1 MSATR
6 RPGGTQRIPSPAVR
20 RPGGNPLWSSASAS
34 FALDDVLATVTRHQS
49 ALSDSHTPRTDERVS
64 AVLVAL
70 ADGPHGAE
78 VLLTRR
84 SESLSNHKG
93 EISFPGGRVDADE
106 DVVSAACRE
115 AREEVGLDIHP
126 ARIHGRLNSLSTFVS
141 KSYIVP
147 VVATVDANPVLSL
160 HDAEV
165 DRAFWIPLCEL
176 TTPDV
181 FEWEWWS
188 FNRPTDPERPM
199 FFFYLHDET
208 VWGAT
213 ARVLHELLCLVH
225 GVDHREPRVSG

>member
-20 RPGGNPLWSSASAS
+20 RPGGDAVWSSASAS
-34 FALDDVLATVTRHQS
+34 FALDDVLASVIRHQP
-49 ALSDSHTPRTDERVS
+49 ALAGAHTPRTDERVS
-64 AVLVAL
+64 AVLVVL

-93 EISFPGGRVDADE
+93 EISFPGGRVDPDE
-106 DVVSAACRE
+106 DVVSAARRE
-115 AREEVGLDIHP
+115 AREEVGLKVR
-126 ARIHGRLNSLSTFVS
+126 ATGVHGRLSPLSTFVS

-147 VVATVDANPVLSL
+147 VVAAIEAKPELAL
-160 HDAEV
+160 HEPEV
-165 DRAFWIPLCEL
+165 DRAFWIPLREL
-176 TTPDV
+176 AAPDV
-181 FEWEWWS
+181 YEWEWWS
-188 FNRPTDPERPM
+188 FNHSTDPERPM

-213 ARVLHELLCLVH
+213 ARVLHELLCVVH
-225 GVDHREPRVSG
+225 GVDHREPH

>member
-20 RPGGNPLWSSASAS
+20 RRGGDPVWSSASAS
-34 FALDDVLATVTRHQS
+34 FALNDVLASVTRHQS
-49 ALSDSHTPRTDERVS
+49 AVAGAHAPQTDERVS

-84 SESLSNHKG
+84 SETLTNHKG
-93 EISFPGGRVDADE
+93 EISFPGGRVDPDE
-106 DVVSAACRE
+106 DVVSAARRE
-115 AREEVGLDIHP
+115 ALEEVGLDVG
-126 ARIHGRLNSLSTFVS
+126 ATGVRGRLSPLSTFVS

-147 VVATVDANPVLSL
+147 VVAAVDAKPELVL
-160 HDAEV
+160 HEPEV
-165 DRAFWIPLCEL
+165 DRAFWIPLREL
-176 TTPDV
+176 AAPDV

-188 FNRPTDPERPM
+188 FNRPTDPERAM

-213 ARVLHELLCLVH
+213 ARVLHELLCVVH
-225 GVDHREPRVSG
+225 GVDHREPS

>member
-6 RPGGTQRIPSPAVR
+6 RPGGTQRIPSPAAR
-20 RPGGNPLWSSASAS
+20 RPAGQPVWSAASTTFGLS
-34 FALDDVLATVTRHQS
+34 DVLARVSHHQ
-49 ALSDSHTPRTDERVS
+49 ARLADDHTPRSDERVS

-70 ADGPHGAE
+70 ADGPDGAE

-84 SESLSNHKG
+84 SEKLSSHKG
-93 EISFPGGRVDADE
+93 EISFPGGRVDPDE
-106 DVVSAACRE
+106 DITSAARRE
-115 AREEVGLDIHP
+115 AQEEVGLQVHP
-126 ARIHGRLNSLSTFVS
+126 SAVHGRLSSLSTFVS

-147 VVATVDANPVLSL
+147 VVAAVETKPALSL

-165 DRAFWIPLCEL
+165 DRAFWIPLREL
-176 TTPDV
+176 AAPDV

-188 FNRPTDPERPM
+188 FYSATDTERPM

-213 ARVLHELLCLVH
+213 ARVLHELLCVVH
-225 GVDHREPRVSG
+225 GVDHREPG